1 MKIEVLYPEI
11 ANLYGDLEN
20 IDYLKK
26 SYPEIEISKTHLN
39 DEPLFVSEKPDLVYM
54 GTMTESAQLLV
65 IEKLRTYKDALRAR
79 IDDGTLFL
87 ITGNALEVFGNSIKD
102 KDGTKV
108 GCLGLFPTTAKRD
121 MMNRYN
127 SLYLGKLRRH
137 DNCRIQEP
145 VHAFL

>member
-79 IDDGTLFL
+79 IDDGTLREMRLKFSETQSRIKTEPKL
-87 ITGNALEVFGNSIKD
+87 NAW
-102 KDGTKV
+102 
-108 GCLGLFPTTAKRD
+108 GCSRQQQKET
-121 MMNRYN
+121 
-127 SLYLGKLRRH
+127 
-137 DNCRIQEP
+137 
-145 VHAFL
+145 

>member
-54 GTMTESAQLLV
+54 GTMTESAQL
-65 IEKLRTYKDALRAR
+65 
-79 IDDGTLFL
+79 
-87 ITGNALEVFGNSIKD
+87 
-102 KDGTKV
+102 
-108 GCLGLFPTTAKRD
+108 
-121 MMNRYN
+121 
-127 SLYLGKLRRH
+127 
-137 DNCRIQEP
+137 
-145 VHAFL
+145 

>member
-54 GTMTESAQLLV
+54 
-65 IEKLRTYKDALRAR
+65 
-79 IDDGTLFL
+79 
-87 ITGNALEVFGNSIKD
+87 
-102 KDGTKV
+102 
-108 GCLGLFPTTAKRD
+108 
-121 MMNRYN
+121 
-127 SLYLGKLRRH
+127 
-137 DNCRIQEP
+137 
-145 VHAFL
+145 

>member
-65 IEKLRTYKDALRAR
+65 IEKLRAYKDALRAR

-87 ITGNALEVFGNSIKD
+87 ITGNALEIFGKSIKD
-102 KDGTKV
+102 KDGMSGPVPDDSK
-108 GCLGLFPTTAKRD
+108 KRYD
-121 MMNRYN
+121 
-127 SLYLGKLRRH
+127 
-137 DNCRIQEP
+137 EP
-145 VHAFL
+145 L